1 MKPGLIAA
9 VIAVFSIT
17 SVYGQSFEPKTFE
30 GPGADNLTSYNWID
44 FNADGAFDVL
54 DVRLHSTATLYLWEA
69 GGFSAT
75 PIEFENVY
83 FDEGRY
89 AFNDYDADGD
99 VDILTIQQ
107 YSMVILNY
115 DPTDGFT
122 VVSTGISFTDADRGN
137 VFWRDLDGDLLLD
150 IIHGRKIFVNLGG
163 VYSASGY
170 MLPEYL
176 SNMRLS
182 DLNGDGLAD
191 IVAGGYESYDGT
203 EVTVYL
209 NLGEGQFQQT
219 GTILPRLKLRSN
231 TLAVVD
237 ADGDSDADIFV
248 FDEFGRGWIFSNS
261 FSETGEMTFT
271 DNEVLHDT
279 FVSGIA
285 TGDVNSDG
293 LADVAATG
301 YQTLTV
307 LINTSSSG
315 SFSFETE
322 SYALPSDLGIDSFDV
337 VDMDGDEDQDIH
349 IKGYSYT
356 SQHWIQ
362 NLMFEKT
369 GTPAGSAPAAPVN
382 PVSVAGREVQL
393 SWQSTPG
400 TLYNIEVKK
409 DGVSYNASATSL
421 AGKLLR
427 TDDSD
432 LVRNSTTTLRGLAAG
447 TYEWR
452 VQAVDASG
460 RASAFSDPAAFIV
473 NSGPSALVAEAIDLT
488 TVELCWSYDGA
499 GSPAFKIFRRV
510 LPGASVEIGEID
522 GSINC
527 YTDNN
532 VPENTTVEYF
542 VAAVEGSTYS
552 APSNTVSH
560 HSTLFIETAF
570 GSSDP
575 NIIAAKCFPADFDLD
590 GDYDL
595 EFIGRIHHSDNNV
608 LLKNNGTGTFTADTA
623 MLIAEGINLPYTEMA
638 GPRDLDNDGDP
649 DMVVI
654 TGESYSWK
662 KVSVFINNNGTFVRG
677 FETPG
682 YADISQL
689 VVEDMNSDGRPD
701 LLFAN
706 MIGNGSG
713 NPSEY
718 QLLYQT
724 PGGNFEDSNIVFPG
738 TTLGSFRCAD
748 LNSDGFMDILC
759 QLADNQYTDI
769 MVNQQGMSFTRITS
783 ILPATYHMGVADY
796 TGDGIMD
803 VAVLGHEGLNIYFGS
818 GNFIWKE
825 PKVILID
832 YMSNAP
838 TFTHADID
846 FNGYQDLLITDGYNA
861 RLILNNGNGSFKSS
875 DIQLQGNWG
884 THIAIT
890 DFENDGDIDIVKTG
904 NDSQH
909 QGLNYFYRNQSAD
922 VNVVNTP
929 PAPPGTLDATYA
941 SGNAVFTWT
950 YGSDD
955 RTPSTHLTYNLW
967 VQDTEGKIWLSPETN
982 ASGDFRLRLASGNC
996 GHSTVKQLNDLPAG
1010 TYKARV
1016 QTIDA
1021 AFRASP
1027 WTDEVELT
1035 IYEGPS
1041 DLTAERILLNKI
1053 SLSWSGSPYTET
1065 SVIVQRKTPE
1075 TGWEEI
1081 AELAAGATTY
1091 TDADLGFNIL
1101 YQYRVLEASGTER
1114 TEGSNI
1120 AEWNT
1125 NMWQIEDTDIANLY
1139 GSMDI
1144 ADFTGDG
1151 KMDMILNGGMIYSGY
1166 TEDITRATFE
1176 NTGGGW
1182 IKSDVP
1188 PSDLTN
1194 TAQIRFTDLNGDFLP
1209 DIYQHGYVWDS
1220 GYKTET
1226 FLNNGDKSFTETS
1239 NVFTTG
1245 VYSINSY
1252 FDFDMDNDLDV
1263 VASAS
1268 NTYPAV
1274 YDYFQNNGDGN
1285 YSSASTTTCNSCSP
1299 VSAVADFDKDGDEDV
1314 IKLNSG
1320 IYQLYL
1326 NTPDGL
1332 VATSTSFSAYD
1343 NWIEITDYNNDG
1355 WPDIALLTTSHYH
1368 GGKLYKN
1375 LGVQAGGSVE
1385 FGELPLN
1392 LSSGDQSMLS
1402 ADFNHDGRTDLA
1414 VLSPDISVLLN
1425 TGEDTFQQYTVPR
1438 YRLSLHTAGVIDFDN
1453 DGDLDIY
1460 ISGYHTKDFSDM
1472 GRKAKILL
1480 NQTIVS
1486 DKGMSNAPPD
1496 ASANLSSTQDTLGL
1510 HLSWTPPSDDH
1521 TQPEGLTY
1529 DVVLTRDG
1537 KNTTKGHHDPST
1549 GKRLRLSSGTSTGVL
1564 TLNNLSVGQYTW
1576 RVQSIDASFAASG
1589 LSEAGTFIFLPP
1601 PPVIS
1606 DTVIYRCGRTITLHA
1621 EGAGIKWFKDKEL
1634 TEEIASGEFHPEE
1647 TQTVYVAQTV
1657 DGYVGI
1663 PKRVH
1668 ITIEDK
1674 PAAPALIQANPVTI
1688 CASWGGTHSLSAEGE
1703 NLRWYSDASLQT
1715 LMSSKVYLEIPTENA
1730 NYFVTQTIGGCES
1743 DALMVKVEITTIDAT
1758 IYFSDGHIRTKETE
1772 GDYYYWYKNGFFY
1785 ESTTEPFLPFDGETA
1800 TYVVGIAKDGCQDY
1814 SDEFISSEENI
1825 TALEEDREVW
1835 LDVFPNPASTDI
1847 TLKSKVPNTS
1857 VQIYNVLGN
1866 LVYETIL
1873 KNAEEQTIDISGW
1886 AKGAYVVNMVTGKT
1900 VYKKQLIIL

>member
-9 VIAVFSIT
+9 VIAVFSVT
-17 SVYGQSFEPKTFE
+17 SVYGQSFEPKAFE
-30 GPGADNLTSYNWID
+30 GPGVDDLTSYNWID

-54 DVRLHSTATLYLWEA
+54 DVRLYSTATLYLSEA

-107 YSMVILNY
+107 SSMVILNY
-115 DPTDGFT
+115 DPADGFS

-150 IIHGRKIFVNLGG
+150 IIHGRKVFVNRGG
-163 VYSASGY
+163 VYSASGF

-176 SNMRLS
+176 SKLMLS

-219 GTILPRLKLRSN
+219 GTTLPRLKLRSN

-237 ADGDSDADIFV
+237 ADGDSDADILA
-248 FDEFGRGWIFSNS
+248 FDEYGRGWIFNNN

-271 DNEVLHDT
+271 DNEVFHDT
-279 FVSGIA
+279 FFSRTA

-293 LADVAATG
+293 LTDIVATG
-301 YQTLTV
+301 YQTLMV

-315 SFSFETE
+315 AFSFETE
-322 SYALPSDLGIDSFDV
+322 SYALPSDLGIHSFDV

-382 PVSVAGREVQL
+382 PVSVAGSDVQL
-393 SWQSTPG
+393 SWEATPG
-400 TLYNIEVKK
+400 TLYNIEMKK
-409 DGVSYNASATSL
+409 DGAGYNAAASSPG
-421 AGKLLR
+421 GKLLR

-432 LVRNSTTTLRGLAAG
+432 LIRNGTTTLRGLAAG

-460 RASAFSDPAAFIV
+460 RASAFSVPAVFTV
-473 NSGPSALVAEAIDLT
+473 NAGPSALVAEAIDLT

-499 GSPAFKIFRRV
+499 GSPVFKIFRRV
-510 LPGASVEIGEID
+510 QPAASVEIGEID
-522 GSINC
+522 GGITC
-527 YTDNN
+527 YTDNT

-542 VAAVEGSTYS
+542 VVAVEGSVYS

-560 HSTLFIETAF
+560 HSTVFVETPF
-570 GSSDP
+570 GSTNP

-608 LLKNNGTGTFTADTA
+608 LLKNNGTGIFTADTA
-623 MLIAEGINLPYTEMA
+623 MLIAEGIYLPYTEMA
-638 GPRDLDNDGDP
+638 GPRDIDNDGDP

-662 KVSVFINNNGTFVRG
+662 KVSVFINDNGTFVRG
-677 FETPG
+677 FETPQ
-682 YADISQL
+682 YADIGQL

-713 NPSEY
+713 NPSQY

-724 PGGNFEDSNIVFPG
+724 PDGSFEDSNIVFPG
-738 TTLGSFRCAD
+738 NTLGSFRCAD
-748 LNSDGFMDILC
+748 LNSDGFMDILS
-759 QLADNQYTDI
+759 LSPDNQYTDI
-769 MVNQQGMSFTRITS
+769 MVNQQGMSFTKITS
-783 ILPATYHMGVADY
+783 ILPATYYMGVADY
-796 TGDGIMD
+796 TGDGIVD

-818 GNFIWKE
+818 GDFTWQE

-832 YMSNAP
+832 YISNAP

-861 RLILNNGNGSFKSS
+861 RLVLNNGNGSFKTS

-904 NDSQH
+904 NDGQH
-909 QGLNYFYRNQSAD
+909 QGLNYFYRNQYAD

-929 PAPPGTLDATYA
+929 PTPPGSLDATYA

-950 YGSDD
+950 SGSDD
-955 RTPSTHLTYNLW
+955 LTPSTHLTYNLR
-967 VQDTEGKIWLSPETN
+967 VEDADGKLWLSPETN
-982 ASGDFRLRLASGNC
+982 ASGNFRLRLTPGNC
-996 GHSTVKQLNDLPAG
+996 GHSMVKQLNDLPAG

-1016 QTIDA
+1016 QAIDA

-1035 IYEGPS
+1035 INEGPS
-1041 DLTAERILLNKI
+1041 DLTTERILLNKI
-1053 SLSWSGSPYTET
+1053 KLSWSGSPYVET

-1075 TGWEEI
+1075 TVWEEI
-1081 AELAAGATTY
+1081 AVLAAGTTDY

-1101 YQYRVLEASGTER
+1101 YQYRVVEAAGTER
-1114 TEGSNI
+1114 TAGSNI

-1125 NMWQIEDTDIANLY
+1125 SMWQIEDTDIANLY

-1151 KMDMILNGGMIYSGY
+1151 KMDMILNGGMIYNGY
-1166 TEDITRATFE
+1166 VEDITRATFE

-1188 PSDLTN
+1188 ASDLTH
-1194 TAQIRFTDLNGDFLP
+1194 TARIRFTDLNGDFQP
-1209 DIYQHGYVWDS
+1209 DIYQHGYVWES
-1220 GYKTET
+1220 GYQTET

-1245 VYSINSY
+1245 VYSIQSY

-1263 VASAS
+1263 IAGAS
-1268 NTYPAV
+1268 NSYPAV
-1274 YDYFQNNGDGN
+1274 YDLFQNNGDGN
-1285 YSSASTTTCNSCSP
+1285 YSLATTTTCNSCSP

-1314 IKLNSG
+1314 IKRDGS
-1320 IYQLYL
+1320 IYQLHL
-1326 NTPDGL
+1326 NTPNGL
-1332 VATSTSFSAYD
+1332 VATGTSFSSYE
-1343 NWIEITDYNNDG
+1343 NWVEITDYNNDG

-1385 FGELPLN
+1385 FVELPLN

-1414 VLSPDISVLLN
+1414 VLSPYINVLLN
-1425 TGEDTFQQYTVPR
+1425 AGDDAFQQYTVPG

-1460 ISGYHTKDFSDM
+1460 ISGYHTKDFSEK

-1486 DKGMSNAPPD
+1486 GKGMSNAPPD
-1496 ASANLSSTQDTLGL
+1496 VPANLSSTQDTLGL
-1510 HLSWTPPSDDH
+1510 HLSWTPQGDDH

-1537 KNTTKGHHDPST
+1537 KNITKGNHDPST
-1549 GKRLRLSSGTSTGVL
+1549 GQRLRLTPGTSTGVL
-1564 TLNNLSVGQYTW
+1564 TLNNLSVGSYTW
-1576 RVQSIDASFAASG
+1576 RVQAVDASFAASG

-1601 PPVIS
+1601 PPVIA
-1606 DTVIYRCGRTITLHA
+1606 DTLIYRCGRTITLQA
-1621 EGAGIKWFKDKEL
+1621 EGEGIKWFKDKDL

-1657 DGYVGI
+1657 EGYIGI
-1663 PKRVH
+1663 PKRVS

-1674 PAAPALIQANPVTI
+1674 PAAPAPLQTNPVTI
-1688 CASWGGTHSLSAEGE
+1688 CDSWTGTQYLSATGE
-1703 NLRWYSDASLQT
+1703 NLQWYSDASLLTQI
-1715 LMSSKVYLEIPTENA
+1715 SSEAYLQIPAEKA
-1730 NYFVTQTIGGCES
+1730 SYFVTQTINGCES
-1743 DALMVKVEITTIDAT
+1743 DALVVNVEVTTIDAT
-1758 IYFSDGHIRTKETE
+1758 IYFSDDHIRTKETE
-1772 GDYYYWYKNGFFY
+1772 GDLYYWYKNGVFY
-1785 ESTTEPFLPFDGETA
+1785 QATTEPFIFFDGETA
-1800 TYVVGIAKDGCQDY
+1800 TYVVSIAKDGCWGY
-1814 SDEFISSEENI
+1814 SDEFISSKENI
-1825 TALEEDREVW
+1825 TALGEAQEVW
-1835 LDVFPNPASTDI
+1835 LDVFPNPASTEI

-1857 VQIYNVLGN
+1857 VRIYDVLGN

-1873 KNAEEQTIDISGW
+1873 ENTENQTIDISGW
-1886 AKGAYVVNMVTGKT
+1886 TKGAYVINMVTGKT
-1900 VYKKQLIIL
+1900 AYKKQLIIL